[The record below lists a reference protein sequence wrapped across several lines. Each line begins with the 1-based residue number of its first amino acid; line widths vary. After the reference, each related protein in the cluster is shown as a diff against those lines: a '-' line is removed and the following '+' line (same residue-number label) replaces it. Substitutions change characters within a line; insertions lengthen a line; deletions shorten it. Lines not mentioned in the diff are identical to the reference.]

1 MQLTHLELPLPFPR
15 SPLQV
20 QTPQHPDKT
29 VLGLKVTFP
38 PSAAARPHTHHG
50 AFFAV
55 HVLTGSVL
63 DKMNDDPMTIKIAGQ
78 IFYEAPGCRHRIST
92 NASEIEEASIPATFV
107 LETEK
112 MDALIE
118 KEGPMGLLLV
128 DEEYR
133 EVIKE
138 HMRKL

>member
-1 MQLTHLELPLPFPR
+1 MSSPSPSLEVLYKYKL
-15 SPLQV
+15 LN
-20 QTPQHPDKT
+20 TPDKS

-38 PSAAARPHTHHG
+38 PSAAVPPHTHHG
-50 AFFAV
+50 AFVVV

-63 DKMNDDPMTIKIAGQ
+63 DKMNDDPMPIKMAGQ
-78 IFYEAPGCRHRIST
+78 SFYEAPGCRHRIST
-92 NASEIEEASIPATFV
+92 NASEIEEASILATFV

-118 KEGPMGLLLV
+118 KEGPMGLVLV